1 MLSAITN
8 TIANQH
14 LANIALNPIAQVS
27 IETTLKAIGRPAAIL
42 VDKDISPDTKQYAAS
57 KEFLYQA
64 TRLLTFLGLIVP
76 LYRKGGFQLAKKVL
90 FKDKPEF
97 QKFENVKEFEHYMKL
112 TKKSIEDR
120 RLTLQKE
127 KVKDK
132 YHPDVRKDLETNENP
147 ETYPLIVSTIGVF
160 NLMGSVLGLAV
171 LAPQVSH
178 MFIHPALRLLGL
190 EEKNKK
196 GTEEQKT
203 APAAKI
209 DTKA

>member
-1 MLSAITN
+1 MISAITN

-14 LANIALNPIAQVS
+14 IENIALNPIAQVS

-64 TRLLTFLGLIVP
+64 TCLLTFLGIIVP
-76 LYRKGGFQLAKKVL
+76 LFRKGGFQLAKKVL

>member
-1 MLSAITN
+1 MISAITN
-8 TIANQH
+8 TIENQH
-14 LANIALNPIAQVS
+14 LANIALNPIAQAS

-64 TRLLTFLGLIVP
+64 TCLLTFLGIIVP
-76 LYRKGGFQLAKKVL
+76 LFRKGGFQLAKKVL

>member
-64 TRLLTFLGLIVP
+64 TCLLTFLGIIVP
-76 LYRKGGFQLAKKVL
+76 LFRKGGFQLAKKVL

-97 QKFENVKEFEHYMKL
+97 QKFENVKEFDHYMKL

>member
-1 MLSAITN
+1 MISAITN

-64 TRLLTFLGLIVP
+64 TCLLTFLGIIVP
-76 LYRKGGFQLAKKVL
+76 LFRKGGFQLAKKVL

>member
-1 MLSAITN
+1 M
-8 TIANQH
+8 
-14 LANIALNPIAQVS
+14 NPIAQVS

-64 TRLLTFLGLIVP
+64 TCLLTFLGIIVP
-76 LYRKGGFQLAKKVL
+76 LFRKGGFQLAKKVL